1 MTKTSSAVAQACSK
15 VEISADGVTWTDI
28 GSEATTVTFP
38 KEVVTV
44 GSVPVFYDDYHVVT
58 SGKIAPITVTVSGV
72 YTEEALEAFEQVL
85 DAWEIAGCGKRLD
98 LRVTPRGG
106 GVGQREITI
115 SPGKL
120 VGLKPPDLSAA
131 DGGPA
136 LFEFDIFG
144 NYTYAIATS

>member
-1 MTKTSSAVAQACSK
+1 MTKTSSAVAQACAK
-15 VEISADGVTWTDI
+15 IEISVDGTTWVDI
-28 GSEATTVTFP
+28 GSETTTVALP
-38 KEVVTV
+38 KEVVAT
-44 GSVPVFYDDYHVVT
+44 GSVPVFDDDYHVVT
-58 SGKIAPITVTVSGV
+58 AGKIAPITATVSGV
-72 YTEEALEAFEQVL
+72 YTETVAEAFETVL
-85 DAWEIAGCGKRLD
+85 AVWAVEGCTKRLD

-106 GVGQREITI
+106 GVGQREITM
-115 SPGKL
+115 SPGVL

>member
-1 MTKTSSAVAQACSK
+1 MKTSSAVAQACLK

-28 GSEATTVTFP
+28 GSEGTTVTLP
-38 KEVVTV
+38 KEVVTT
-44 GSVPVFYDDYHVVT
+44 GSVPVFGDDYHVTT

-85 DAWEIAGCGKRLD
+85 DAWETAGCGKRLD

-120 VGLKPPDLSAA
+120 VGLKPPDMSAA

-136 LFEFDIFG
+136 LFEFDIYG
-144 NYTYAIATS
+144 NYTYAVATS